1 MPIGIKLFLDGH
13 NKMTSLFTTSAAKS
27 ISILEYKKGSIYV
40 GEVVN
45 GIRDGCGTTRMKNG
59 DSYTGEYK
67 NNKRQGN
74 GIYTYAS
81 GDKYE
86 GQFLENKK
94 HGYGIYT
101 YSSEKGTYYTGYWYN
116 NFKQGY
122 GTLVY
127 DDGVIIQGIFEN
139 GTITSGEILFPN
151 DSKYVGDIDS
161 YAMHGH
167 GTMMYSD
174 GFEVEG
180 EFQEDYLR
188 LNNRLVCCYCL
199 CRCDNQCYESME
211 GICSSPEAFDLKS
224 DVDDEKLK
232 VGSKVRTKV
241 IKNDLVWNQSYEG
254 VVRKVN
260 DKWIY
265 VKFDDGDYLMV
276 EKDLLEMH

>member
-1 MPIGIKLFLDGH
+1 M
-13 NKMTSLFTTSAAKS
+13 SSSSVKS
-27 ISILEYKKGSIYV
+27 YGTLEYKKGSIYV

-45 GIRDGCGTTRMKNG
+45 GIREGCGSTRKKNG

-67 NNKRQGN
+67 NNQRHGN
-74 GIYTYAS
+74 GIYTYAC

-86 GQFLENKK
+86 GQFVENKK

-101 YSSEKGTYYTGYWYN
+101 YATDHGTYYTGYWVN
-116 NFKQGY
+116 NIKHGY

-127 DDGVIIQGIFEN
+127 YDGVVIQGIFEN

-151 DSKYVGDIDS
+151 DSKYVGTIDS

-167 GTMMYSD
+167 GKMTYSD
-174 GFEVEG
+174 GFHIEG
-180 EFQEDYLR
+180 EFVDDYLCLDGR
-188 LNNRLVCCYCL
+188 HVCCYCL
-199 CRCDNQCYESME
+199 DKCDGECYESME
-211 GICSSPEAFDLKS
+211 GICGSPEVFDK
-224 DVDDEKLK
+224 DYEHTENAIT
-232 VGSKVRTKV
+232 VGSRVRTKV
-241 IKNDLVWNQSYEG
+241 IKNDLVWNQSYDG

-276 EKDLLEMH
+276 ERDLLEMN